1 MHGSTGHDAIG
12 GARTAGR
19 NARADEGMNGNW
31 EIVLRLAAAMGSGML
46 LGLNRDLHGKPTGM
60 RTLGLVG
67 LSAAAVTLAAQGVDV
82 GSHDMNTTMG
92 HVMQGILTG
101 IGFLGA
107 GVILH
112 DEPGIRVHGLT
123 TAATVLV
130 TAALGI
136 VFGVGDWI
144 TGVACLALALITLV
158 FAGPLEHYLRR
169 RFLGLRGGGDT
180 DDGADDAESGG

>member
-1 MHGSTGHDAIG
+1 
-12 GARTAGR
+12 
-19 NARADEGMNGNW
+19 MNGNW
-31 EIVLRLAAAMGSGML
+31 DAVLRLAAALGSGML

-67 LSAAAVTLAAQGVDV
+67 LSSAAVTLAAAAVDT
-82 GSHDMNTTMG
+82 GSNDMNTTLG

-112 DEPGIRVHGLT
+112 DAPGIRVHGLT

-130 TAALGI
+130 TAGLGI
-136 VFGVGDWI
+136 VFGVGEWI
-144 TGVACLALALITLV
+144 TGGTCLVLALFTLV
-158 FAGPLEHYLRR
+158 YAGPLEHYLRR
-169 RFLGLRGGGDT
+169 RFRGLRARDEA
-180 DDGADDAESGG
+180 DNPADDREAGG

>member
-1 MHGSTGHDAIG
+1 V
-12 GARTAGR
+12 
-19 NARADEGMNGNW
+19 NGNW
-31 EIVLRLAAAMGSGML
+31 EAILRLVAAMGSGML

-67 LSAAAVTLAAQGVDV
+67 LGSAAVMLAASAVDA
-82 GSHDMNTTMG
+82 GSHDANTTIG

-112 DEPGIRVHGLT
+112 DAPGVRVHGLT

-136 VFGVGDWI
+136 VFGVGQWI
-144 TGVACLALALITLV
+144 TGSACLVLALFTLV
-158 FAGPLEHYLRR
+158 YAGSLEHYLRR
-169 RFLGLRGGGDT
+169 RFRGLRTGSDT
-180 DDGADDAESGG
+180 DDAAEDREAGG

>member
-1 MHGSTGHDAIG
+1 
-12 GARTAGR
+12 
-19 NARADEGMNGNW
+19 MNGSW
-31 EIVLRLAAAMGSGML
+31 DIVLRLAAAMGGGML

-67 LSAAAVTLAAQGVDV
+67 LSSAAVTLAAAAIDT
-82 GSHDMNTTMG
+82 GSHDMNTTLG

-112 DEPGIRVHGLT
+112 DAPGIRVHGLT

-130 TAALGI
+130 TAGLGI
-136 VFGVGDWI
+136 VFGVGEWI
-144 TGVACLALALITLV
+144 TGGACLGLALFTLV
-158 FAGPLEHYLRR
+158 FAGSIEHYLRR
-169 RFLGLRGGGDT
+169 RVRGLRAGSDS
-180 DDGADDAESGG
+180 DDAAEDRGADG

>member
-1 MHGSTGHDAIG
+1 M
-12 GARTAGR
+12 
-19 NARADEGMNGNW
+19 NANW
-31 EIVLRLAAAMGSGML
+31 YIVLRLAAAMGSGML

-67 LSAAAVTLAAQGVDV
+67 LSAAAVTLAAESVDV

-112 DEPGIRVHGLT
+112 DAPGIRVHGLT

-136 VFGVGDWI
+136 VFGVGEWL
-144 TGVACLALALITLV
+144 TGAACLALALFTLV
-158 FAGPLEHYLRR
+158 FAGPMEHYLRR
-169 RFLGLRGGGDT
+169 RFQGLHASEADEAGD
-180 DDGADDAESGG
+180 DPESGG

>member
-1 MHGSTGHDAIG
+1 MIAHWDL
-12 GARTAGR
+12 
-19 NARADEGMNGNW
+19 
-31 EIVLRLAAAMGSGML
+31 VLRLVAAMAGGML

-67 LSAAAVTLAAQGVDV
+67 LSAAAVTLAAADLDLD
-82 GSHDMNTTMG
+82 SHDMNTTTG

-112 DEPGIRVHGLT
+112 DAPGIRVHGLT

-136 VFGVGDWI
+136 VFGLGNWI
-144 TGVACLALALITLV
+144 TGGACLGLSLFTLV

-169 RFLGLRGGGDT
+169 RFRGLRPAND
-180 DDGADDAESGG
+180 DDADNPESGG

>member
-1 MHGSTGHDAIG
+1 M
-12 GARTAGR
+12 
-19 NARADEGMNGNW
+19 NANW
-31 EIVLRLAAAMGSGML
+31 YIVLRLAAAMGSGML

-67 LSAAAVTLAAQGVDV
+67 LSAAAVTLAAESVDV

-112 DEPGIRVHGLT
+112 DAPGIRVHGLT

-136 VFGVGDWI
+136 VFGVGEWL
-144 TGVACLALALITLV
+144 TGAACLALALFTLV
-158 FAGPLEHYLRR
+158 FAGPMEHYLRH
-169 RFLGLRGGGDT
+169 RFQGLRGGEGA
-180 DDGADDAESGG
+180 DGADDDTESGG

>member
-1 MHGSTGHDAIG
+1 V
-12 GARTAGR
+12 
-19 NARADEGMNGNW
+19 NGNW
-31 EIVLRLAAAMGSGML
+31 ELVLRLAAALGSGML

-67 LSAAAVTLAAQGVDV
+67 LGAAAVTIAAAAVDLE
-82 GSHDMNTTMG
+82 SRDMNATLG

-112 DEPGIRVHGLT
+112 DAPGMRVHGLT

-130 TAALGI
+130 TAGLGI
-136 VFGVGDWI
+136 VFGVGQWI
-144 TGVACLALALITLV
+144 TGGACLALALFTLLY
-158 FAGPLEHYLRR
+158 AGPIEHYLRH
-169 RFLGLRGGGDT
+169 RFRGLRASNDT
-180 DDGADDAESGG
+180 DNPDDDREAGG

>member
-1 MHGSTGHDAIG
+1 M
-12 GARTAGR
+12 
-19 NARADEGMNGNW
+19 
-31 EIVLRLAAAMGSGML
+31 VLRLLAAMVSGML

-67 LSAAAVTLAAQGVDV
+67 LSAAAVTLAAVGLDQGRPGV
-82 GSHDMNTTMG
+82 SATTG
-92 HVMQGILTG
+92 NVMQGILTG

-112 DEPGIRVHGLT
+112 DTPGIRVHGLT

-130 TAALGI
+130 TASLGI
-136 VFGVGDWI
+136 VFGLGNW
-144 TGVACLALALITLV
+144 VAGAASLALSLCTLV

-169 RFLGLRGGGDT
+169 RFLGVRPGD
-180 DDGADDAESGG
+180 DDKDNFESGG

>member
-1 MHGSTGHDAIG
+1 
-12 GARTAGR
+12 
-19 NARADEGMNGNW
+19 MNGQW
-31 EIVLRLAAAMGSGML
+31 EIVLRLGAAMCGGML

-82 GSHDMNTTMG
+82 GTHDMNTTMG

-112 DEPGIRVHGLT
+112 DAPGIRVHGLT

-136 VFGVGDWI
+136 VFGVGDWV
-144 TGVACLALALITLV
+144 TGGCCLVLALFTLV
-158 FAGPLEHYLRR
+158 FAGPMEHYLRH
-169 RFLGLRGGGDT
+169 RFQGLRASNDNEDPGDDPETGG
-180 DDGADDAESGG
+180 

>member
-1 MHGSTGHDAIG
+1 
-12 GARTAGR
+12 
-19 NARADEGMNGNW
+19 MNPTW
-31 EIVLRLAAAMGSGML
+31 DTVLRLAAAMGSGML

-67 LSAAAVTLAAQGVDV
+67 LSAAAVTLAAGAIDA
-82 GSHDMNTTMG
+82 GSHDMNTTLG

-112 DEPGIRVHGLT
+112 DAPGIRVHGLT

-130 TAALGI
+130 TAGLGI
-136 VFGVGDWI
+136 VFGIGEWI
-144 TGVACLALALITLV
+144 TGGACLVMALFTLM
-158 FAGPLEHYLRR
+158 FAGSIEHYLRR
-169 RFLGLRGGGDT
+169 RVRGLHAADVGD
-180 DDGADDAESGG
+180 DPADDRESGG